1 MEDLC
6 ERIPLISDQIFKYLN
21 NQTLIN
27 CRKASKRLNQV
38 LDQDKKNWIRIILR
52 YQSDFKYFEESWKKV
67 LCKTPT
73 SIIKKLSLAVHELF
87 SSNAELVSK
96 KMLIYYRPVTIYGP
110 NQWSPLHVAVACGDL
125 ELCNYIVQKTKDIN
139 QKKFKS
145 FHPLHLAAY
154 RGHLGI
160 CQLIAN
166 SLLDKNPPDEF
177 GITPLHIFASSENLK
192 LFQFF
197 LDNATN
203 KSQETKLGMT
213 PLHIAA
219 RNGKTEVCHMILN
232 TIQDKNPRSQ
242 NGKTPLHEANENG
255 HLEICQL
262 LIDSDTYLKAMYGVE
277 LEIAKMDSL
286 RKQCEPSMT
295 FWAIYSILSFS
306 LIYTALCHK

>member
-6 ERIPLISDQIFKYLN
+6 ERIPLIRDLIFKN
-21 NQTLIN
+21 VDNQCLIN
-27 CRKASKRLNQV
+27 CRIASRRLNQL
-38 LDQDKKNWIRIILR
+38 LDEDKNNWIRIILK
-52 YQSDFKYFEESWKKV
+52 YNCNFKYFEESWKKV

-73 SIIKKLSLAVHELF
+73 SIIKKLSLAVHEL
-87 SSNAELVSK
+87 NEQLVSK
-96 KMLIYYRPVTIYGP
+96 NMPTYYRPFSIFGE
-110 NQWSPLHVAVACGDL
+110 NQWSPLHIAAAFGDL
-125 ELCNYIVQKTKDIN
+125 ELCNYIFQKTGDIN
-139 QKKFKS
+139 PKDLRS
-145 FHPLHLAAY
+145 VTPLHLAAHN
-154 RGHLGI
+154 GHLGI
-160 CQLIAN
+160 CKLIVN
-166 SLLDKNPPDEF
+166 ILEDKNPPDDN
-177 GITPLHIFASSENLK
+177 GMTPFHISATSENLE

-197 LDNATN
+197 LDTARDKNP
-203 KSQETKLGMT
+203 ETILGIT

-232 TIQDKNPRSQ
+232 TIQNKNPRSQ